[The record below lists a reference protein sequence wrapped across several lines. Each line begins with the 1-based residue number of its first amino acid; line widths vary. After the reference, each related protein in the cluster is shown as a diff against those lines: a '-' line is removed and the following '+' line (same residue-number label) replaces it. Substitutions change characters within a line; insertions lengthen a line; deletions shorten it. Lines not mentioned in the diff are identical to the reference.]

1 MARLSMTS
9 NIAEK
14 PRKGCSCV
22 PDIIKILVLM
32 MLCTVTNLYL
42 KTNTLLGQ
50 V

>member
-9 NIAEK
+9 NTAEK
-14 PRKGCSCV
+14 LRQGCSCV

>member
-14 PRKGCSCV
+14 LRQGCSCV